1 MWKTARISAR
11 EVRHW
16 PWKSDTRSQHS
27 KERWSHYNG
36 SEFPEQGDRRVPQK
50 LQREGER
57 KTIWGKNRRPLDE
70 GGAKTLVILAFLY
83 LLKFFGGR
91 KAPRI
96 NSRQGRELKS
106 RRNPRGFPKLENTRE
121 GRCVTI
127 QRKRLLEA
135 RLLVRW
141 AAWTSV
147 KTDLKASPPSRW
159 GTDIPGPIICLC
171 ASQHQ
176 ILAKSAFQKAKKR
189 VREGF
194 LKKVCSKPSW
204 VRYSQI

>member
-70 GGAKTLVILAFLY
+70 GGAKTLVIQAFLY

-106 RRNPRGFPKLENTRE
+106 RRNLRGFPKLENTRE
-121 GRCVTI
+121 GRSVTI
-127 QRKRLLEA
+127 QWKRLL
-135 RLLVRW
+135 
-141 AAWTSV
+141 
-147 KTDLKASPPSRW
+147 KA
-159 GTDIPGPIICLC
+159 PIASKMRDRHTRSYNMFMCLP
-171 ASQHQ
+171 ASN
-176 ILAKSAFQKAKKR
+176 FGQKCLPKR
-189 VREGF
+189 RRSG
-194 LKKVCSKPSW
+194 
-204 VRYSQI
+204 